1 MVCRSKVS
9 ITKKPNRSLSDS
21 SGSSSSSD
29 SDSDNDNDSIATD
42 PGDAETAES
51 TAVSHPPSP
60 VPVQPCKE
68 SVGEEEAP
76 VAEDTSAKVSSTVL
90 MRCGQVLYRTTFF
103 NELQRSVKFDYDVS
117 SLSYTS

>member
-1 MVCRSKVS
+1 VS

-51 TAVSHPPSP
+51 TAVSHLPSP
-60 VPVQPCKE
+60 LPVQPCKE
-68 SVGEEEAP
+68 TVEEEEAP
-76 VAEDTSAKVSSTVL
+76 VAEDTSAKVSSNVL
-90 MRCGQVLYRTTFF
+90 MRCGQFLCSSTFV
-103 NELQRSVKFDYDVS
+103 NESQRSVKFDYDVS
-117 SLSYTS
+117 SLSYLS